1 MRLKPV
7 ESSAASDATASARG
21 EIRRLHRAPEP
32 EVLKPLLKDA
42 ALTGDSRR
50 RVEERALA
58 MLKELRA
65 AQSSGWVNQFLQEY
79 RLNTSEG
86 IALLSLAE
94 AFLRVPDPETADQ
107 LIADKLGNADWRAHK
122 GRSHSTLVNS
132 ATWGLV
138 IGRALVSE
146 TEQASALKRLIG
158 RVGEPFVRQAVGAA
172 MRLMGEIFVMGRTI
186 DEAIRRM
193 DRRENA
199 GFTAS
204 FDMLGEA
211 ARTFPDAERYFASY
225 EGAIRAVGKV
235 AKRGHS
241 ISVKLSALHP
251 RYEVAQ
257 YETCVPSLIEQVEAL
272 AMLAKA
278 SDIAFTIDAE
288 ESERLEMSLDIIEA
302 VAGLPPLRGWEGLGM
317 AVQAYGKRCRPTIA
331 WADAVGAATG
341 RRIAVRLVKGAYWDS
356 EIKRTQEQGFAD
368 YPLFTRKAAT
378 DVSYLACAKDMLGAK
393 NIFSAFATHNA
404 LTVATLLEWAGP
416 SRDFEFQR
424 LHGMGEGLYE
434 PLVREQGYRTR
445 IYAPVGGHRDLL
457 AYLVRR
463 LLENG
468 ANSSFVHQLA
478 DERLSDADILA
489 DPVAKIAAVG
499 GTRHPAIPLPKD
511 LFEPVRGNSRGID
524 LNDRVELE
532 RIAVVVSGNPFAPS
546 EVEGP
551 SRAKPRAVLGSARR
565 GVSTS
570 LDTNGHR
577 LTGESSEAPPVTST
591 GEGAAQCAAEAK
603 AMVARALTA
612 FPAWDARPVEARA
625 ACLDRLADL
634 LEQERDALMRLCVQ
648 EAKKTIP
655 DALAEVREAVDFCR
669 YYANEARRGL
679 QPVELPGPTGERNIL
694 RMAGRGA
701 WVCIA
706 PWNFPLA
713 ILLGQVTAALVAGNA
728 VIAKPAPQTP
738 EIAAYAVGLAH
749 GAGIPED
756 ALILAPGG
764 PDMGAAL
771 VEDSRIA
778 GIAFTGSTATAKRI
792 ARELLSDDER
802 PIIPFI
808 AETGGINAM
817 IVDSTALPEQ
827 VVVDVVTSAFRSAGQ
842 RCSALRVLLLQEEIA
857 ERTLEMLAGA
867 MDTLIVGDP
876 ADPRTD
882 VGPVIDEGAY
892 ARLMAHREETRA
904 DWIHTVGISKPLPFR
919 GGEEPGAAG
928 RRGGAGPT
936 DKPHPNPSPEGEG
949 LFVPPTLIRVARVE
963 DVRREWFGPLL
974 HVATW
979 KAGQLAETVERV
991 NRSGFGLTMG
1001 LHSRIARAA
1010 ETVEETATV
1019 GNLYVNRSMIGA
1031 IVGSQ
1036 PFGGEGLSGTGP
1048 KAGGPHYLPRFCAER
1063 VTSTDTTSAGGN
1075 ATLLSLED
1083 VGL

>member
-1 MRLKPV
+1 
-7 ESSAASDATASARG
+7 
-21 EIRRLHRAPEP
+21 
-32 EVLKPLLKDA
+32 
-42 ALTGDSRR
+42 
-50 RVEERALA
+50 
-58 MLKELRA
+58 
-65 AQSSGWVNQFLQEY
+65 
-79 RLNTSEG
+79 
-86 IALLSLAE
+86 
-94 AFLRVPDPETADQ
+94 
-107 LIADKLGNADWRAHK
+107 
-122 GRSHSTLVNS
+122 
-132 ATWGLV
+132 
-138 IGRALVSE
+138 
-146 TEQASALKRLIG
+146 
-158 RVGEPFVRQAVGAA
+158 
-172 MRLMGEIFVMGRTI
+172 
-186 DEAIRRM
+186 
-193 DRRENA
+193 
-199 GFTAS
+199 
-204 FDMLGEA
+204 
-211 ARTFPDAERYFASY
+211 
-225 EGAIRAVGKV
+225 
-235 AKRGHS
+235 
-241 ISVKLSALHP
+241 
-251 RYEVAQ
+251 
-257 YETCVPSLIEQVEAL
+257 
-272 AMLAKA
+272 
-278 SDIAFTIDAE
+278 
-288 ESERLEMSLDIIEA
+288 
-302 VAGLPPLRGWEGLGM
+302 M
-317 AVQAYGKRCRPTIA
+317 AVQAYGKRCRPVLA
-331 WADAVGAATG
+331 WADALGGATG
-341 RRIAVRLVKGAYWDS
+341 RRISVRLVKGAYWDS
-356 EIKRTQEQGFAD
+356 EIKRTQEQGLSD

-378 DVSYLACAKDMLGAK
+378 DVSYLACARDMLAARH
-393 NIFSAFATHNA
+393 IFPAFATHNA
-404 LTVATLLEWAGP
+404 LTVATILEWARK

-434 PLVREQGYRTR
+434 PLVREQGYKTR

-499 GTRHPAIPLPKD
+499 GSRHPAIPLPKD
-511 LFEPVRGNSRGID
+511 LFEPVRGNSEGLD
-524 LNDRVELE
+524 LNDADELARVAG
-532 RIAVVVSGNPFAPS
+532 AVSVNPFAPS
-546 EVEGP
+546 EVGGP
-551 SRAKPRAVLGSARR
+551 SRAKPREMGLGSARQ

-570 LDTNGHR
+570 LDTNG
-577 LTGESSEAPPVTST
+577 SSASTKPAITST
-591 GEGAAQCAAEAK
+591 GESWQDCAGEAK
-603 AMVARALTA
+603 AMVGRALAA
-612 FPAWDARPVEARA
+612 FPDWASRPVEQRA

-634 LEQERDALMRLCVQ
+634 LEQERDALMRICVQ

-669 YYANEARRGL
+669 YYANQARTGL
-679 QPVELPGPTGERNIL
+679 QPTELPGPTGERNVL
-694 RMAGRGA
+694 RMEGRGV

-713 ILLGQVTAALVAGNA
+713 IFLGQVTAALVTGNT
-728 VIAKPAPQTP
+728 VVAKPAPQTP

-749 GAGIPED
+749 GAGVPED
-756 ALILAPGG
+756 ALILAAGG

-792 ARELLSDDER
+792 ARSLLDDDER
-802 PIIPFI
+802 PIVPFI

-867 MDTLIVGDP
+867 MDALVVGDP
-876 ADPRTD
+876 ADPATD
-882 VGPVIDEGAY
+882 VGPVIDRGAY
-892 ARLMAHREETRA
+892 ERLMAHREEMRGQWVHTIPVPETRSSRA
-904 DWIHTVGISKPLPFR
+904 KSRGAGTESSNTPLDFAR
-919 GGEEPGAAG
+919 DEPGE
-928 RRGGAGPT
+928 GPA
-936 DKPHPNPSPEGEG
+936 HPG
-949 LFVPPTLIRVARVE
+949 LYVPPTLICVPRIE
-963 DVRREWFGPLL
+963 DVKKEWFGPLL
-974 HVATW
+974 HVTTW

-1010 ETVEETATV
+1010 ETVEEVATV

>member
-1 MRLKPV
+1 M
-7 ESSAASDATASARG
+7 ADATASARA
-21 EIRRLHRAPEP
+21 ELRRLHRAPEP
-32 EVLKPLLKDA
+32 DVLRPLLRDA
-42 ALTGDSRR
+42 GLDSDSRA
-50 RVEERALA
+50 RVEKRALA
-58 MLKELRA
+58 MLGELRA
-65 AQSSGWVNQFLQEY
+65 AQRSGWVNQFLQEY

-107 LIADKLGNADWRAHK
+107 LIADKLGNADWRAHAGK
-122 GRSHSTLVNS
+122 SHSTLVNS

-138 IGRALVSE
+138 IGRALVAE
-146 TEQASALKRLIG
+146 TEQASVLKRLVS
-158 RVGEPFVRQAVGAA
+158 RAGEPFVRQAVGAA

-193 DRRENA
+193 EKRENA

-211 ARTFPDAERYFASY
+211 ARTFPDAARYFASY

-257 YETCVPSLIEQVEAL
+257 YDRCVPSLIGQVEAL
-272 AMLAKA
+272 ALLAKQ
-278 SDIAFTIDAE
+278 SGIAFTIDAE

-302 VAGLPPLRGWEGLGM
+302 VAGLPSLAGWDGLGM
-317 AVQAYGKRCRPTIA
+317 AVQAYGKRCRPTLA

-356 EIKRTQEQGFAD
+356 EIKRTQEQGLAD

-378 DVSYLACAKDMLGAK
+378 DVAYLAAARDMLAAK
-393 NIFSAFATHNA
+393 NIYPAFATHNA
-404 LTVATLLEWAGP
+404 LTVATILEWAGD

-434 PLVREQGYRTR
+434 RLVREEGHHTR

-478 DERLSDADILA
+478 DERLTDADLIA

-499 GTRHPAIPLPKD
+499 GTRHPAIPLPRD
-511 LFEPVRGNSRGID
+511 LFAPERPNSRGLD
-524 LNDRVELE
+524 LADRGELA
-532 RIAVVVSGNPFAPS
+532 RIASTVSSGEQWKPA
-546 EVEGP
+546 VE
-551 SRAKPRAVLGSARR
+551 SA
-565 GVSTS
+565 
-570 LDTNGHR
+570 
-577 LTGESSEAPPVTST
+577 
-591 GEGAAQCAAEAK
+591 GEGADKCRGEATDMVSRAAA
-603 AMVARALTA
+603 A
-612 FPAWDARPVEARA
+612 FRAWDAVGVDARA
-625 ACLDRLADL
+625 ACLERLADL
-634 LEQERDALMRLCVQ
+634 LERERDALMRLCVQ
-648 EAKKTIP
+648 EARKTIP

-669 YYANEARRGL
+669 YYAAQARKGL
-679 QPVELPGPTGERNIL
+679 QPVELAGPTGERNVL
-694 RMAGRGA
+694 RMGGRGV
-701 WVCIA
+701 WICIA

-713 ILLGQVTAALVAGNA
+713 IFLGQVSAALVAGNA
-728 VIAKPAPQTP
+728 VVAKPAPQTP
-738 EIAAYAVGLAH
+738 AIAAYAVGLAH

-771 VEDSRIA
+771 VEDGRIA

-792 ARELLSDDER
+792 ARELMKDDER
-802 PIIPFI
+802 PIVPFI

-842 RCSALRVLLLQEEIA
+842 RCSALRLLLLQEEVA
-857 ERTLEMLAGA
+857 ERTLEMLSGA
-867 MDTLIVGDP
+867 MDSLIVGDP
-876 ADPRTD
+876 SEPRTD
-882 VGPVIDEGAY
+882 VGPVIDQGAY
-892 ARLMAHREETRA
+892 DRLMAHREETRA
-904 DWIHTVGISKPLPFR
+904 DWIHTVSAP
-919 GGEEPGAAG
+919 A
-928 RRGGAGPT
+928 
-936 DKPHPNPSPEGEG
+936 EG
-949 LFVPPTLIRVARVE
+949 LYVPPTLIRLARLE
-963 DVRREWFGPLL
+963 DLKNEWFGPLL

-979 KAGQLAETVERV
+979 KGGALAETVERV

-1010 ETVEETATV
+1010 DTVEQLATV

-1075 ATLLSLED
+1075 ATLLSLDD